1 MWDIEA
7 IFSDPYSDVLFC
19 CFWRF
24 VWAVSPSLALPI
36 PHNTDSNNNSN
47 SNLSQKIERQVRS
60 YYKIPPEVH
69 LLVGTPS
76 PNSDIPN
83 YETVVVTVDNDG
95 KKQDLT
101 FLVSKDRSSMMRV
114 TKFDLS
120 KDPFAET
127 MSKIDTT
134 GRPTRGAK
142 ASKVVVVN
150 FDDFEC
156 PFCSRM
162 HQTLFPQI
170 LKEYGDR
177 VTFIYKDY
185 PLVEI
190 HPWATHAAV
199 DANCLAAQNG
209 DAYWDFA
216 DYIHANQR
224 EVSNEKT
231 PAARLDEVDK
241 LTLLQG
247 QKHNLDVVKLQS
259 CIKAQDDGA
268 VKASMKEA
276 EGVGV
281 EATPTMFI
289 NGEKIDGAVP
299 INEVRAALDQ
309 ALKDANL
316 PVPEHIPQRRHRHRP
331 PSNNSWQA
339 RRCGSS
345 FAFHLRRT
353 VDVREKNLLK
363 KKRRLSPAR
372 DFIHRCHSAGGIAR
386 L

>member
-1 MWDIEA
+1 VVTLIRRSFLLLLVVCLGCVA
-7 IFSDPYSDVLFC
+7 QST
-19 CFWRF
+19 
-24 VWAVSPSLALPI
+24 SPDL
-36 PHNTDSNNNSN
+36 TK
-47 SNLSQKIERQVRS
+47 KIERQVRS
-60 YYKIPPEVH
+60 YYKIPAEVH
-69 LLVGTPS
+69 LVVGVPS
-76 PNSDIPN
+76 PSSELPN
-83 YETVVVTVDNDG
+83 YESVVVTIDNGG

-101 FLVSKDRSSMMRV
+101 FLVSKDHSSMMRLI
-114 TKFDLS
+114 KFDLN

-127 MSKIDTT
+127 MSKIDIS

-199 DANCLAAQNG
+199 DANCLATQNS

-231 PAARLDEVDK
+231 PVARTETLDR
-241 LTLLQG
+241 LTMLQG

-259 CIKAQDDGA
+259 CIKAQDETA

-276 EGVGV
+276 EGIGV
-281 EATPTMFI
+281 EATPTLFI
-289 NGEKIDGAVP
+289 NGQKIDGAVP
-299 INEVRAALDQ
+299 IGDVRAALDQ

-316 PVPEHIPQRRHRHRP
+316 PVPEH
-331 PSNNSWQA
+331 
-339 RRCGSS
+339 
-345 FAFHLRRT
+345 
-353 VDVREKNLLK
+353 
-363 KKRRLSPAR
+363 PAVAAAPT
-372 DFIHRCHSAGGIAR
+372 SK
-386 L
+386 

>member
-1 MWDIEA
+1 M
-7 IFSDPYSDVLFC
+7 
-19 CFWRF
+19 
-24 VWAVSPSLALPI
+24 
-36 PHNTDSNNNSN
+36 
-47 SNLSQKIERQVRS
+47 RS

-69 LLVGTPS
+69 LLVGAPS
-76 PNSDIPN
+76 PNAELPN
-83 YETVVVTVDNDG
+83 YESVVVTIDNGG

-101 FLVSKDRSSMMRV
+101 FLVSKDHASMMRV
-114 TKFDLS
+114 IKFDLS

-134 GRPTRGAK
+134 GRPFRGAK

-177 VTFIYKDY
+177 VTFVYKDY

-199 DANCLAAQNG
+199 NANCLAAQNG

-216 DYIHANQR
+216 DYLHANQR
-224 EVSNEKT
+224 EVNNEKAPT
-231 PAARLDEVDK
+231 ARTDALDR
-241 LTLLQG
+241 LAMLQG
-247 QKHNLDVVKLQS
+247 QKHNLDVAKLQS
-259 CIKAQDDGA
+259 CIKAQDDAA

-276 EGVGV
+276 EGLGV
-281 EATPTMFI
+281 EATPTLFV
-289 NGEKIDGAVP
+289 NGQKIDGAVP
-299 INEVRAALDQ
+299 ISEVRAALDQ

-316 PVPEHIPQRRHRHRP
+316 PVPEH
-331 PSNNSWQA
+331 
-339 RRCGSS
+339 G
-345 FAFHLRRT
+345 T
-353 VDVREKNLLK
+353 VAAAPTSK
-363 KKRRLSPAR
+363 
-372 DFIHRCHSAGGIAR
+372 
-386 L
+386 